1 MNQDELEEFV
11 DEFVENCR
19 FTKRELIVLITV
31 QNVNEELD
39 QEDAAIMKQI
49 VENSDIDHKT
59 LHDGWRK
66 LVPKGL
72 LAREEVKTS
81 SKIWVTEK
89 GQEAIE
95 NLKQLNEIVKEAKEQ
110 ADTE

>member
-1 MNQDELEEFV
+1 MNEELEEFV

-31 QNVNEELD
+31 DNVNDELD
-39 QEDAAIMKQI
+39 KDEPAIMKEI
-49 VENSDIDHKT
+49 VGNSQIDHKT

-72 LAREEVKTS
+72 MAREEVKTS
-81 SKIWVTEK
+81 SKIWVTEE
-89 GQEAIE
+89 GEEAIE
-95 NLKQLNEIVKEAKEQ
+95 NLKELNEIVKRAKGEAE
-110 ADTE
+110 

>member
-1 MNQDELEEFV
+1 V

-31 QNVNEELD
+31 QNVNNELKQEEP
-39 QEDAAIMKQI
+39 AIMKQI
-49 VENSDIDHKT
+49 VENSNIDHKT

-72 LAREEVKTS
+72 LGREEVKTS
-81 SKIWVTEK
+81 SKIWVTEE

-95 NLKQLNEIVKEAKEQ
+95 NLKELNEIVKEARE
-110 ADTE
+110 E